1 MSQIKISKSWEWGDL
16 DHLFLKIIWKN
27 KNQKISRKILIKY
40 NDGQNKPYQI

>member
-16 DHLFLKIIWKN
+16 DLFLKIIWKN

-40 NDGQNKPYQI
+40 NDGQK